1 MIPRTFF
8 SHYRLVCEAITNVV
22 TIGGAL
28 LLSYLIL
35 WARL

>member
-1 MIPRTFF
+1 MIHRIFF
-8 SHYRLVCEAITNVV
+8 RRYSMICEAITNVV